1 MPSTKRW
8 SVPLGQDAGD
18 REWDH
23 RVNCWSS
30 LAVSVCQL
38 PEPMELHYCWTS
50 YLISSSGYCSP
61 APHLQQ
67 NYGHLATP
75 NHATNNLLC
84 EWELASLLA
93 DLIPITL
100 RTTYHT
106 SSLRPRSP
114 LIISAGG
121 GEELHAACNGLEQW
135 TAELEFNNNQRIWQ
149 W

>member
-30 LAVSVCQL
+30 LAVSVCQCQTYGTTL
-38 PEPMELHYCWTS
+38 LLDFILDFELRI
-50 YLISSSGYCSP
+50 LLYCSTLAAELRTP
-61 APHLQQ
+61 
-67 NYGHLATP
+67 GHP